1 VRSAAEIA
9 ALLVKRQREFGP
21 HLRADFR
28 HYSAPTNCAAV
39 ALFRHCSHVPFDER
53 PVAGNQ
59 VMAAGSGGGN
69 ASKSTYPRS
78 RSIAMRCASITR
90 SSSGVASAGTPSS
103 SSLLSMCLTALS
115 RGWRYGPPIQPTGP
129 PHERICAPRPRAHWL
144 CDRSAPANKIAHH
157 GFDNVQR
164 ISGLQNGV
172 VTKQPFRLAPQR
184 LYVFAGKS
192 LVSRL

>member
-115 RGWRYGPPIQPTGP
+115 RGWRYG
-129 PHERICAPRPRAHWL
+129 AAN
-144 CDRSAPANKIAHH
+144 PANWAASRTHLRTSSKGA
-157 GFDNVQR
+157 
-164 ISGLQNGV
+164 
-172 VTKQPFRLAPQR
+172 LALRP
-184 LYVFAGKS
+184 VCAS
-192 LVSRL
+192 E